1 MEYISGFSGMPFLA
15 ERAALTL
22 DGYDIDTSFKNII
35 NSIKNIESEEVDI
48 VSTYN
53 TINIDSETDP
63 ETKKK
68 TFAIDVKDDIQFG
81 NYVGK
86 IDENTNNQNIELQV
100 TNDGWSSTVPPI
112 NQGSDIYLNENGELR
127 MKNGWYHVTMTGYIT
142 NLQVANE
149 IRYIT
154 ILWSGGDTTID
165 YDASISSGKK
175 YFNIGFDVYIPG
187 DENTPSIR
195 LDGFT
200 KTGNDPNESLKFTKV
215 TVFKIGALRNTNSI

>member
-35 NSIKNIESEEVDI
+35 NSIKNIETEEVDV

-53 TINIDSETDP
+53 TIDIDSETDP

-68 TFAIDVKDDIQFG
+68 TFAIDVKNDVQFG
-81 NYVGK
+81 NFIGA
-86 IDENTNNQNIELQV
+86 IEESTNNQNIKLQV
-100 TNDGWSSTVPPI
+100 TDDGWLPTIPPI

-127 MKNGWYHVTMTGYIT
+127 MNNGWYHVTMNGYIT
-142 NLQVANE
+142 NLQEANE

-154 ILWSGGDTTID
+154 ISWSGGFTVID
-165 YDASISSGKK
+165 YDASLLGTK

-187 DENTPSIR
+187 DENTPAIT
-195 LDGFT
+195 LNGFT
-200 KTGNDPNESLKFTKV
+200 KTGNVSNEYLKFTKV

>member
-35 NSIKNIESEEVDI
+35 NSIKNIETEEVDI

-53 TINIDSETDP
+53 TIDIDSDTDP

-68 TFAIDVKDDIQFG
+68 TFAIDVKNDVQFG
-81 NYVGK
+81 NYEGA
-86 IDENTNNQNIELQV
+86 IEESTNNQNIKLQV
-100 TNDGWSSTVPPI
+100 TNDDWLPTIPPI

-127 MKNGWYHVTMTGYIT
+127 MNNGWYHVTMTGYIE
-142 NLQVANE
+142 NQQVANE

-154 ILWSGGDTTID
+154 ISWSGGSTVID
-165 YDASISSGKK
+165 YDASLLGTK

-187 DENTPSIR
+187 DENTPAIT
-195 LDGFT
+195 LNGFT
-200 KTGNDPNESLKFTKV
+200 KTGNESNEYLKFTKV

>member
-53 TINIDSETDP
+53 TIDIDSETDP

-81 NYVGK
+81 NYVGA
-86 IDENTNNQNIELQV
+86 IDESTNNQNIKLQV
-100 TNDGWSSTVPPI
+100 TDDGWSSTVPPI
-112 NQGSDIYLNENGELR
+112 N
-127 MKNGWYHVTMTGYIT
+127 
-142 NLQVANE
+142 
-149 IRYIT
+149 
-154 ILWSGGDTTID
+154 
-165 YDASISSGKK
+165 
-175 YFNIGFDVYIPG
+175 
-187 DENTPSIR
+187 
-195 LDGFT
+195 
-200 KTGNDPNESLKFTKV
+200 
-215 TVFKIGALRNTNSI
+215 